1 MSVRRSKNQRKHSFP
16 LMYVV
21 IVGCSESGYH
31 LSKALIAGGHEVVV
45 VEKSIERFQLLKDEL
60 GTVALLGDGTDELTL
75 KRAGIARAD
84 VVVSLTGVDATN
96 LVITQMTKHIFQV
109 PRTMALIKD
118 PKNEPIFHEIGID
131 VVVNS
136 THLVLE
142 SMEEGVPGRP
152 LVHLMNLRVP
162 GMELVSVSIPED
174 SNIIGKRLSE
184 IELPPNSFITLIVK
198 KTGATLP
205 TGRSVVEAEDELV
218 TVTPEG
224 DEQILYD
231 ILTGV

>member
-1 MSVRRSKNQRKHSFP
+1 
-16 LMYVV
+16 MYVV
-21 IVGCSESGYH
+21 IVGCNESGYH
-31 LSKALIAGGHEVVV
+31 LSKAMIAGGHEVVV
-45 VEKSIERFQLLKDEL
+45 VDKNPERYQLLNEEL
-60 GTVALLGDGTDELTL
+60 GSVALLGDGTDEVTL

-84 VVVSLTGVDATN
+84 VVVSLTGADATN
-96 LVITQMTKHIFQV
+96 LVISQMTKHIFQV

-118 PKNEPIFHEIGID
+118 PKNEPIFHLTGVD

-136 THLVLE
+136 THLVLA
-142 SMEEGVPGRP
+142 SLEEGIPGRP
-152 LVHLMNLRVP
+152 LVHLMNLRVA
-162 GMELVSVSIPED
+162 GMELVSVSIPAD

-184 IELPPNSFITLIVK
+184 IELPPNSFITLMVK

-205 TGRSVVEAEDELV
+205 TGRSVVEPEDELV
-218 TVTPEG
+218 AVTLEG

>member
-1 MSVRRSKNQRKHSFP
+1 
-16 LMYVV
+16 MYVV

-45 VEKSIERFQLLKDEL
+45 VDKNPERFQLLTEEL
-60 GTVALLGDGTDELTL
+60 GSVALLGDGTDEAIL

-84 VVVSLTGVDATN
+84 VVVSLTGNDATN
-96 LVITQMTKHIFQV
+96 LVISQMTKHIFQV

-118 PKNEPIFHEIGID
+118 PKNEPIFHQIGVD

-136 THLVLE
+136 THLVLA
-142 SMEEGVPGRP
+142 SLEEGVPGRP

-184 IELPPNSFITLIVK
+184 IELPPNSFICLMIK
-198 KTGATLP
+198 KDGATLP
-205 TGRSVVEAEDELV
+205 TGRSVVEPNNELV
-218 TVTPEG
+218 AVTPAG
-224 DEQILYD
+224 DEQVLYD

>member
-1 MSVRRSKNQRKHSFP
+1 
-16 LMYVV
+16 MYVV

-45 VEKSIERFQLLKDEL
+45 VEKNPARFNLLTEEL
-60 GTVALLGDGTDELTL
+60 GSVALLGDGTDEVTL
-75 KRAGIARAD
+75 KKAGVSRAD

-96 LVITQMTKHIFQV
+96 LVVCQMTKHIFKV

-118 PKNEPIFHEIGID
+118 PKNEPIFHEVGVD

-142 SMEEGVPGRP
+142 TLEEGIPGRP

-174 SNIIGKRLSE
+174 SDIVGKRLSE
-184 IELPPNSFITLIVK
+184 IELPPNSFITLMVK
-198 KTGATLP
+198 KSGATLP
-205 TGRSVVEAEDELV
+205 NGRSVVEPEDELV
-218 TVTPEG
+218 AVTPTG
-224 DEQILYD
+224 DEQIIYD

>member
-1 MSVRRSKNQRKHSFP
+1 
-16 LMYVV
+16 MYVV

-31 LSKALIAGGHEVVV
+31 LSKAMIAGGHEVVV
-45 VEKSIERFQLLKDEL
+45 VDKNPERYQLLNEEL
-60 GTVALLGDGTDELTL
+60 GSVALLGDGTDEVTL
-75 KRAGIARAD
+75 KRAGIVRAD
-84 VVVSLTGVDATN
+84 VVVSLTGADATN
-96 LVITQMTKHIFQV
+96 LVISQMTKHIFQV

-118 PKNEPIFHEIGID
+118 PKNEPIFHLTGVD

-136 THLVLE
+136 THLVLA
-142 SMEEGVPGRP
+142 SLEEGIPGRP
-152 LVHLMNLRVP
+152 LVHLMNLRVA
-162 GMELVSVSIPED
+162 GMELVSVSIPAD

-184 IELPPNSFITLIVK
+184 IELPPNSFITLMVK

-205 TGRSVVEAEDELV
+205 TGRSVVEPEDELV
-218 TVTPEG
+218 AVTLEG

>member
-1 MSVRRSKNQRKHSFP
+1 
-16 LMYVV
+16 MYVV

-45 VEKSIERFQLLKDEL
+45 VEKSPERFQLLNEEL
-60 GTVALLGDGTDELTL
+60 GSVALLGDGTDEATL
-75 KRAGIARAD
+75 KRAGVARAD
-84 VVVSLTGVDATN
+84 VVVSLTGADATN
-96 LVITQMTKHIFQV
+96 LVISQMTKHIFQV

-118 PKNEPIFHEIGID
+118 PKNEPIFHEVGVD

-136 THLVLE
+136 THLVLA
-142 SMEEGVPGRP
+142 SLEEGIPGRP

-174 SNIIGKRLSE
+174 ANIIGKPLNE
-184 IELPPNSFITLIVK
+184 IELPPNSFITLMVK
-198 KTGATLP
+198 KGGAALP
-205 TGRSVVEAEDELV
+205 TGRSVVEPEDELV
-218 TVTPEG
+218 AVVPEG
-224 DEQILYD
+224 EEQILYD

>member
-1 MSVRRSKNQRKHSFP
+1 
-16 LMYVV
+16 MYVV

-198 KTGATLP
+198 KTGATMP

>member
-1 MSVRRSKNQRKHSFP
+1 
-16 LMYVV
+16 MYVV

-45 VEKSIERFQLLKDEL
+45 VEKSPERFQLLNEEL
-60 GTVALLGDGTDELTL
+60 GSVALLGDGTDEATL
-75 KRAGIARAD
+75 KRAGVARAD
-84 VVVSLTGVDATN
+84 VVVSLTGADATN
-96 LVITQMTKHIFQV
+96 LVISQMTKHIFRV

-118 PKNEPIFHEIGID
+118 PKNEPIFHEVGVD

-136 THLVLE
+136 THLVLA
-142 SMEEGVPGRP
+142 SLEEGVPGRP

-174 SNIIGKRLSE
+174 ANIIGKPLNE
-184 IELPPNSFITLIVK
+184 IELPPNSFITLMVK
-198 KTGATLP
+198 KGGATLP
-205 TGRSVVEAEDELV
+205 TGRSVVEPEDELV
-218 TVTPEG
+218 AVVPEG
-224 DEQILYD
+224 EEQILYD

>member
-1 MSVRRSKNQRKHSFP
+1 
-16 LMYVV
+16 MYVV

-45 VEKSIERFQLLKDEL
+45 IEKNPARFQRLTEEL
-60 GTVALLGDGTDELTL
+60 GSVALFGDGTDEVTL
-75 KRAGIARAD
+75 RRAGVTRAD

-96 LVITQMTKHIFQV
+96 LVVSQMTKHIFKV

-118 PKNEPIFHEIGID
+118 PKNEPIFHEVGVNVI
-131 VVVNS
+131 VNS
-136 THLVLE
+136 THLVLA
-142 SMEEGVPGRP
+142 SLEEGVPGRP
-152 LVHLMNLRVP
+152 LVHLMNLRAP

-184 IELPPNSFITLIVK
+184 IELPPNSFISLMIK
-198 KTGATLP
+198 KSGATLP
-205 TGRSVVEAEDELV
+205 TGRSVVEPEDELV
-218 TVTPEG
+218 AVTPAG
-224 DEQILYD
+224 NEQILYD

>member
-1 MSVRRSKNQRKHSFP
+1 
-16 LMYVV
+16 MYVV

-118 PKNEPIFHEIGID
+118 PKNEPIFHEVGID

-184 IELPPNSFITLIVK
+184 IELPPNSFVTLMVK

-218 TVTPEG
+218 AVTPEG

>member
-1 MSVRRSKNQRKHSFP
+1 
-16 LMYVV
+16 MYVV

-45 VEKSIERFQLLKDEL
+45 VEKSPERFQLLNEEL
-60 GTVALLGDGTDELTL
+60 GSVALLGDGTAEATL
-75 KRAGIARAD
+75 KRAGVARAD
-84 VVVSLTGVDATN
+84 VVVSLTGADATN
-96 LVITQMTKHIFQV
+96 LVISQMTKHIFQV

-118 PKNEPIFHEIGID
+118 PKNEPIFHEVGVD

-136 THLVLE
+136 THLVLA
-142 SMEEGVPGRP
+142 SLEEGIPGRP

-174 SNIIGKRLSE
+174 ANIIGKPLNE
-184 IELPPNSFITLIVK
+184 IELPPNSFITLMVK
-198 KTGATLP
+198 KSGATLP
-205 TGRSVVEAEDELV
+205 TGRSVVEPEDELV
-218 TVTPEG
+218 AVVPEG
-224 DEQILYD
+224 EEQILYD

>member
-1 MSVRRSKNQRKHSFP
+1 
-16 LMYVV
+16 MYVV

-45 VEKSIERFQLLKDEL
+45 VDKNPERFQLLTEEL
-60 GTVALLGDGTDELTL
+60 GSVALLGDGTDEAIL

-84 VVVSLTGVDATN
+84 VVVSLTGNDATN
-96 LVITQMTKHIFQV
+96 LVISQMTKHIFQV
-109 PRTMALIKD
+109 ARTMALIKD
-118 PKNEPIFHEIGID
+118 PKNEPIFHQIGVD

-136 THLVLE
+136 THLVLA
-142 SMEEGVPGRP
+142 SLEEGVPGRP

-184 IELPPNSFITLIVK
+184 IELPPNSFISLMIK
-198 KTGATLP
+198 KDGATLP
-205 TGRSVVEAEDELV
+205 TGRSVVEPNDELV
-218 TVTPEG
+218 AVTSAG

>member
-1 MSVRRSKNQRKHSFP
+1 
-16 LMYVV
+16 MYVV

-31 LSKALIAGGHEVVV
+31 LSKALIAGAHEVVV
-45 VEKSIERFQLLKDEL
+45 VEKNVERFQLLNEEL
-60 GTVALLGDGTDELTL
+60 GSVALLGDGTDQVTL
-75 KRAGIARAD
+75 KRAGVARAD

-96 LVITQMTKHIFQV
+96 LVIAQMTKHIFKV

-118 PKNEPIFHEIGID
+118 PKNGSIFQEIGVD
-131 VVVNS
+131 VV
-136 THLVLE
+136 
-142 SMEEGVPGRP
+142 EEGGPGRP
-152 LVHLMNLRVP
+152 LVHLMNLRLP

-184 IELPPNSFITLIVK
+184 IELPPNSFISLIVK
-198 KTGATLP
+198 KSGVTLP
-205 TGRSVVEAEDELV
+205 TGRSVVEPEDELV
-218 TVTPEG
+218 AVTPTG

>member
-1 MSVRRSKNQRKHSFP
+1 MFI
-16 LMYVV
+16 V
-21 IVGCSESGYH
+21 IVGCSASGYH

-45 VEKSIERFQLLKDEL
+45 IEQSLERFELLRDEL
-60 GTVALLGDGTDELTL
+60 GTVALLGDGTEELTL

-96 LVITQMTKHIFQV
+96 LVISQMTKHIFHV

-118 PKNEPIFHEIGID
+118 PKNEPLFHEVGID

-142 SMEEGVPGRP
+142 SMEAGVPGRP

-162 GMELVSVSIPED
+162 GLELVSISIPED
-174 SNIIGKRLSE
+174 SNIIGKHINE
-184 IELPPNSFITLIVK
+184 IELPPNSFITLMVK

-205 TGRSVVEAEDELV
+205 NGRSVVEAEDEIV
-218 TVTPEG
+218 AVTPEG

>member
-1 MSVRRSKNQRKHSFP
+1 
-16 LMYVV
+16 MYIV
-21 IVGCSESGYH
+21 IVGCNESGYH
-31 LSKALIAGGHEVVV
+31 LSKAMIAGGHEVVV
-45 VEKSIERFQLLKDEL
+45 VDKNPERYQLLNEEL
-60 GTVALLGDGTDELTL
+60 GSVALLGDGTDEVTL

-84 VVVSLTGVDATN
+84 VVVSLTGADATN
-96 LVITQMTKHIFQV
+96 LVISQMTKHIFQV

-118 PKNEPIFHEIGID
+118 PKNEPIFHLTGVD

-136 THLVLE
+136 THLVLA
-142 SMEEGVPGRP
+142 SLEEGIPGRP
-152 LVHLMNLRVP
+152 LVHLMNLRVA
-162 GMELVSVSIPED
+162 GMELVSVSIPAD

-184 IELPPNSFITLIVK
+184 IELPPNSFITLMVK

-205 TGRSVVEAEDELV
+205 TGRSVVEPEDELV
-218 TVTPEG
+218 AVTLEG

>member
-1 MSVRRSKNQRKHSFP
+1 
-16 LMYVV
+16 MYVV

-45 VEKSIERFQLLKDEL
+45 VEKSIDRFQLLKDEL

-96 LVITQMTKHIFQV
+96 LVITQMTKHVFQV

-118 PKNEPIFHEIGID
+118 PKNEPIFHEVGID

>member
-1 MSVRRSKNQRKHSFP
+1 
-16 LMYVV
+16 MYVI

-45 VEKSIERFQLLKDEL
+45 VDKSPERYQLLNEEL
-60 GTVALLGDGTDELTL
+60 GSVALLGDGTDETTL
-75 KRAGIARAD
+75 KRADIVRAD
-84 VVVSLTGVDATN
+84 VVVSLTGADATN
-96 LVITQMTKHIFQV
+96 MVISQMTKHIFQV

-118 PKNEPIFHEIGID
+118 PKNEPIFHEIGVD

-136 THLVLE
+136 THLVLA
-142 SMEEGVPGRP
+142 SLEEGVPGRP

-162 GMELVSVSIPED
+162 GMELISVSIPAD
-174 SNIIGKRLSE
+174 SNIVGKRLSE
-184 IELPPNSFITLIVK
+184 IELPPNSFITLMVK
-198 KTGATLP
+198 RNGATLP
-205 TGRSVVEAEDELV
+205 TGRSVVEPEDELV
-218 TVTPEG
+218 AVTQEG

>member
-1 MSVRRSKNQRKHSFP
+1 
-16 LMYVV
+16 MYVV

-118 PKNEPIFHEIGID
+118 PKNEPIFHEVGID

-184 IELPPNSFITLIVK
+184 IELPPNSFITLMVK

-218 TVTPEG
+218 AVTPEG

>member
-1 MSVRRSKNQRKHSFP
+1 
-16 LMYVV
+16 MYVV

-45 VEKSIERFQLLKDEL
+45 VEKSPERFQLLNEEL
-60 GTVALLGDGTDELTL
+60 GSVALLGDGTDEAIL
-75 KRAGIARAD
+75 KRAGVARAD
-84 VVVSLTGVDATN
+84 VVVSLTGADATN
-96 LVITQMTKHIFQV
+96 LVISQMTKHIFQV

-118 PKNEPIFHEIGID
+118 PKNEPIFHEVGVD

-136 THLVLE
+136 THLVLA
-142 SMEEGVPGRP
+142 SLEEGVPGRP

-174 SNIIGKRLSE
+174 ADIIGKPLNE
-184 IELPPNSFITLIVK
+184 IELPPNSFITLMVK
-198 KTGATLP
+198 KGGATLP
-205 TGRSVVEAEDELV
+205 TGRSVVEPEDELV
-218 TVTPEG
+218 AVVPEG
-224 DEQILYD
+224 EEQILYD

>member
-1 MSVRRSKNQRKHSFP
+1 
-16 LMYVV
+16 MYVV

-45 VEKSIERFQLLKDEL
+45 VDKNLERFQLLTEEL
-60 GTVALLGDGTDELTL
+60 GSVALLGDGTDEAIL

-84 VVVSLTGVDATN
+84 VVVSLTGNDATN
-96 LVITQMTKHIFQV
+96 LVISQMTKHIFQV

-118 PKNEPIFHEIGID
+118 PKNEPIFHQIGVD

-136 THLVLE
+136 THLVLA
-142 SMEEGVPGRP
+142 SLEEGVPGRP

-184 IELPPNSFITLIVK
+184 IELPPNSFISLMIK
-198 KTGATLP
+198 KDGATLP
-205 TGRSVVEAEDELV
+205 TGRSVVEPNDELV
-218 TVTPEG
+218 AVTSAG

>member
-1 MSVRRSKNQRKHSFP
+1 
-16 LMYVV
+16 MYVV

-45 VEKSIERFQLLKDEL
+45 VDKNPERYQLLNEEL
-60 GTVALLGDGTDELTL
+60 GSVALLGDGTDEVTL

-84 VVVSLTGVDATN
+84 VVVSLTGADATN
-96 LVITQMTKHIFQV
+96 LVISQMTKHIFQV

-118 PKNEPIFHEIGID
+118 PKNEPIFHETGVD

-136 THLVLE
+136 THLVLARL
-142 SMEEGVPGRP
+142 EEGIPGRP
-152 LVHLMNLRVP
+152 LVHLMNLRVA
-162 GMELVSVSIPED
+162 GMELVSVSIPAD

-205 TGRSVVEAEDELV
+205 TGRSVVEPEDEMVAV
-218 TVTPEG
+218 TLEG

>member
-1 MSVRRSKNQRKHSFP
+1 
-16 LMYVV
+16 MYVV
-21 IVGCSESGYH
+21 IVGCSELGYH

-45 VEKSIERFQLLKDEL
+45 VEKNPERFQLLTEEL
-60 GTVALLGDGTDELTL
+60 GSVALLGDGTDEVTL
-75 KRAGIARAD
+75 KRVGVARAD

-96 LVITQMTKHIFQV
+96 LVISQMTKHIFRV
-109 PRTMALIKD
+109 ARTMALIKD
-118 PKNEPIFHEIGID
+118 PKNEPIFHEVGVD

-136 THLVLE
+136 THLVLATL
-142 SMEEGVPGRP
+142 EEGVPGRP

-184 IELPPNSFITLIVK
+184 IELPPNSFISLMVK
-198 KTGATLP
+198 KSGATLP
-205 TGRSVVEAEDELV
+205 TGRSVVEPEDELV
-218 TVTPEG
+218 AVTPAG

>member
-1 MSVRRSKNQRKHSFP
+1 MFI
-16 LMYVV
+16 V
-21 IVGCSESGYH
+21 IVGCSASGYH

-45 VEKSIERFQLLKDEL
+45 IEQSLERFGLLRDEL
-60 GTVALLGDGTDELTL
+60 GTVALLGDGTEELTL

-84 VVVSLTGVDATN
+84 VVVSLSGVDATY
-96 LVITQMTKHIFQV
+96 LVISQMTKHIFHV

-118 PKNEPIFHEIGID
+118 PKNEPLFHEVGVD

-142 SMEEGVPGRP
+142 SMEAGVPGRP

-162 GMELVSVSIPED
+162 GLELVSISIPED
-174 SNIIGKRLSE
+174 SNIIGKHINE
-184 IELPPNSFITLIVK
+184 IELPPNSFITLMVK

-205 TGRSVVEAEDELV
+205 NGRSVVEAEDEIV
-218 TVTPEG
+218 AVTPEG

>member
-1 MSVRRSKNQRKHSFP
+1 
-16 LMYVV
+16 MYVV

-45 VEKSIERFQLLKDEL
+45 VEKSPERFQLLNEEL
-60 GTVALLGDGTDELTL
+60 GSVALLGDGTDEATL
-75 KRAGIARAD
+75 KRAGVARAD
-84 VVVSLTGVDATN
+84 VVVSLTGADATN
-96 LVITQMTKHIFQV
+96 LVISQMTKHIFQV

-118 PKNEPIFHEIGID
+118 PKNEPIFHEVGVD

-136 THLVLE
+136 THLVLA
-142 SMEEGVPGRP
+142 SLEEGIPGRP

-174 SNIIGKRLSE
+174 ANIIGKPLNE
-184 IELPPNSFITLIVK
+184 IELPPNSFITLMVK
-198 KTGATLP
+198 KGGATLP
-205 TGRSVVEAEDELV
+205 TGRSVVEPEDELV
-218 TVTPEG
+218 AVVPEG
-224 DEQILYD
+224 EEQILYD

>member
-1 MSVRRSKNQRKHSFP
+1 
-16 LMYVV
+16 MYVV

-31 LSKALIAGGHEVVV
+31 LSKAMIAGGHEVVV
-45 VEKSIERFQLLKDEL
+45 VDKNPERYQLLNEEL
-60 GTVALLGDGTDELTL
+60 GSVALLGDGTDEVTL

-84 VVVSLTGVDATN
+84 VVVSLTGADATN
-96 LVITQMTKHIFQV
+96 LVISQMTKHIFQV

-118 PKNEPIFHEIGID
+118 PKNEPIFHLTGVD

-136 THLVLE
+136 THLVLA
-142 SMEEGVPGRP
+142 SLEEGIPGRP
-152 LVHLMNLRVP
+152 LVHLMNLRVA
-162 GMELVSVSIPED
+162 GMELVSVSIPAD

-184 IELPPNSFITLIVK
+184 IELPPNSFITLMVK

-205 TGRSVVEAEDELV
+205 TGRSVVEPEDELV
-218 TVTPEG
+218 AVTLEG

>member
-1 MSVRRSKNQRKHSFP
+1 
-16 LMYVV
+16 MYVV

-45 VEKSIERFQLLKDEL
+45 VEKSIGRFQLLKDEL

-96 LVITQMTKHIFQV
+96 LVITQMTKHVFQV